1 MPRKIVATAEKIQD
15 CPVFKAGDRMTFSL
29 PELLTGECDAVCA
42 IALADLLPW
51 AIKLTAGGAPDG
63 RVLLCRGCR
72 GGRAQAGF
80 VLESLGEVQR
90 DPQQTRRL
98 ISLRVIPMFAS
109 LPDRELEKIGPMI
122 QDVEFATGEE
132 IITYGQPGKALMIIT
147 RGQVE
152 VLKPGDEGGEKLLGF
167 LSHGECFG
175 EMSLLTGDPCSAT
188 IRAREP
194 VRALMITKRDF
205 DALLSRNAVLNKYFS
220 KLLALRLNKMSKQF
234 SDEKHSGV
242 TGTLTMIGPAELI
255 QAITVTS
262 RTGTLQITSGSRQM
276 RIFFHEGQ
284 IWHMDSDRDDDEEAF
299 YEFLAWTNGQFN
311 FEPAETPPESGRTVL
326 KDTTSLLLEGMRRL
340 DDAALESSAS

>member
-1 MPRKIVATAEKIQD
+1 MPRKIVANAEKVHD
-15 CPVFKAGDRMTFSL
+15 CPIFKTGDRMTFSL
-29 PELLTGECDAVCA
+29 PELVSDESDAVCA
-42 IALADLLPW
+42 IAMADVLPW
-51 AIKLTAGGAPDG
+51 TIKLTAGGKADD

-80 VLESLGEVQR
+80 VLESLGEIQR

-122 QDVEFATGEE
+122 QDAEFPAGEE
-132 IITYGQPGKALMIIT
+132 IISFGQPGKALFVIT

-152 VLKPGDEGGEKLLGF
+152 VLRPDDGGDEKLLGI
-167 LSHGECFG
+167 LSNGECFG
-175 EMSLLTGDPCSAT
+175 EMSLLTGDPCNAT

-194 VRALMITKRDF
+194 IRGLMITKRDF
-205 DALLSRNAVLNKYFS
+205 DNLLSRNAVLNKYFS
-220 KLLALRLNKMSKQF
+220 KLLALRLNKMSKKF

-255 QAITVTS
+255 QAITVTD
-262 RTGTLQITSGSRQM
+262 RTGTLRITNGADTI
-276 RIFFHEGQ
+276 RIVFHEGQ
-284 IWHMDSDRDDDEEAF
+284 IWHMENEGAEEDSEEAF
-299 YEFLAWTNGQFN
+299 YDFLTWADGQFA
-311 FEPAETPPESGRTVL
+311 FEPAEEAPASPRTVL

-340 DDAALESSAS
+340 DTAAM

>member
-1 MPRKIVATAEKIQD
+1 MPKKIVATAEKVHD
-15 CPVFKAGDRMTFSL
+15 CPVFTGGDKMTISL
-29 PELLTGECDAVCA
+29 PELLSNESDAVCA

-51 AIKLTAGGAPDG
+51 TIKLTAGGTADD

-90 DPQQTRRL
+90 DPQQTRKL

-122 QDVEFATGEE
+122 QEVEFAPQEE
-132 IITYGQPGKALMIIT
+132 IITYGQPGKALMILT

-152 VLKPGDEGGEKLLGF
+152 VVKPAEDGGEKLLGI
-167 LSHGECFG
+167 LGHGECFG

-194 VRALMITKRDF
+194 VRALMITRRDF
-205 DALLSRNAVLNKYFS
+205 DNLMGRNPVLNRYFS
-220 KLLALRLNKMSKQF
+220 KLLALRLNSMSKQF
-234 SDEKHSGV
+234 SDESNKGV
-242 TGTLTMIGPAELI
+242 TGNLTMIGPAELI
-255 QAITVTS
+255 QAITVTD
-262 RTGTLQITSGSRQM
+262 RTGTLEIAAGEAW
-276 RIFFHEGQ
+276 IHLFFHEGQ
-284 IWHMDSDRDDDEEAF
+284 IWSIKAWRDDPEEAF
-299 YEFLAWTNGQFN
+299 YDFLTWATGKFK
-311 FEPAETPPESGRTVL
+311 FEPAAEPTRDRSVN

-340 DDAALESSAS
+340 DEVNSPN